1 MFSLPNVRLSGRR
14 EGRVPAH
21 QGAQAGEQ
29 HRWLDRLDHVVVG
42 AGLQAEDVIE
52 IVLLGGEYED
62 RQVRDPADLP
72 AHLQT
77 ILSGEHEVENHHL
90 RLEVEEGGERGI
102 TAMHLA
108 HFETMLGKETGDQAG
123 ELLVVFDE
131 QYLAEGRA
139 VHRVSSV
146 GAESAGIICARFRRS
161 SSDSF
166 EIGLRSAEAAGNTP
180 GSACTLAG

>member
-1 MFSLPNVRLSGRR
+1 M
-14 EGRVPAH
+14 PAH

-123 ELLVVFDE
+123 ELLVVFD
-131 QYLAEGRA
+131 
-139 VHRVSSV
+139 
-146 GAESAGIICARFRRS
+146 
-161 SSDSF
+161 
-166 EIGLRSAEAAGNTP
+166 GNTLLRVGQSIGFHRSERNRLALYAP
-180 GSACTLAG
+180 ASGEAPATRSRSGCDRRKRPETPRGSACTLAG